1 MNYEAAYLVKLEG
14 IVTAMGGVVPPMT
27 TPTSFEAR
35 SLQLLDAISA
45 ASGGGGGGVNP
56 YTESAETTYES
67 SSTVTIAHGLGVVPK
82 DWRVVYRCKT
92 AEAGYSVGDEINADT
107 WFWSSGVYGAQAAVD
122 ATNVVLTVTAIP
134 RLLHK
139 TTRLIEPQNKD
150 NWRVVARWR

>member
-45 ASGGGGGGVNP
+45 ASGGGVNP
-56 YTESAETTYES
+56 YTESAEITFTNNA
-67 SSTVTIAHGLGVVPK
+67 TILIAHGLGVVPK
-82 DWRVVYRCKT
+82 DWHVVYRCKT
-92 AEAGYSVGDEINADT
+92 AMDGYSVGDEINADT
-107 WFWSSGVYGAQAAVD
+107 WFWSGSNTYDAQAAVD
-122 ATNVVLTVTAIP
+122 ATNVVLIVSLNP
-134 RLLHK
+134 RIISK
-139 TTRLIEPQNKD
+139 TTRLLAFQTVV